1 MTIEITFLGTS
12 EATPTAKKGQ
22 TAMLLKH
29 GPENI
34 LIDCGE
40 GTQRQFK
47 IAGLNICKI
56 TRILLT
62 HWHGDHILGLPGIL
76 QTLALSNYSKT
87 LKIYGPRG
95 TARFM
100 DLMLKMFIFRDSLKV
115 EVHEITKDGIFDEND
130 LILSAYQ
137 MKHMAPCLAYSIEEK
152 SKRRI
157 DIAKAKKLGLK
168 QGPILGQLQQ
178 GKTIK
183 FEGKIIK
190 PEQVS
195 AIARGKKVSFILD
208 TLKNPNCVK
217 VAKDADILISEATFL
232 STEHADK
239 ALERG
244 HLTAEQAA
252 EIAKQAKVKAL
263 LLTHISQ
270 RYAKDESG
278 ILTEAK
284 KIFKAARLAEDFM
297 TIEL

>member
-1 MTIEITFLGTS
+1 MEIIFLGTS

-22 TAMLLKH
+22 TAILLKH

-62 HWHGDHILGLPGIL
+62 HWHGDHVLGLPGLL
-76 QTLALSNYSKT
+76 QTLALSNYPKT
-87 LKIYGPRG
+87 LHIYGPRG
-95 TARFM
+95 TARYMDMFM
-100 DLMLKMFIFRDSLKV
+100 KMFIFRDALKV
-115 EVHEITKDGIFDEND
+115 EVHEIMKDGIFEEND
-130 LILSAYQ
+130 LIMSAYY

-168 QGPILGQLQQ
+168 QGPLLGQLQQ

-183 FEGKIIK
+183 FEGKTIK
-190 PEQVS
+190 PEQV
-195 AIARGKKVSFILD
+195 AYTVPGKKVAFILD
-208 TLKNPNCVK
+208 TLKNPNCIK
-217 VAKDADILISEATFL
+217 VAKDSDLLISEATFL

-239 ALERG
+239 AMERG

-252 EIAKQAKVKAL
+252 EIAKQSKVKAL
-263 LLTHISQ
+263 LLLHISQ
-270 RYAKDESG
+270 RYAKDESA
-278 ILTEAK
+278 ILDEAK
-284 KIFKAARLAEDFM
+284 KVFKACHLAEDFM
-297 TIEL
+297 EIEL